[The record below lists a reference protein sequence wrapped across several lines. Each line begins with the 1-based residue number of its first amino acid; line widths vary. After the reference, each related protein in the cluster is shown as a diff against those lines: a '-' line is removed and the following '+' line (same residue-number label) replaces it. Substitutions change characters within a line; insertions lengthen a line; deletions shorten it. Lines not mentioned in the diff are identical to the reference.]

1 MQFRWRDNNYHDRI
15 ERRKIATTHES
26 RNPNDRARRKRSW
39 LRFCHFSRIQSVSP
53 ERCLLVLDVRERQDT
68 AKELATAH
76 DTPEARESEQKRSHT
91 TVNVDPNRIYIYIPI
106 QHRSINR
113 ANTDKREIF
122 HWSFADFTFPEE
134 NLCRYR
140 KWRQLS
146 RGSPPLFKLFPATVR
161 LEPNFTP
168 LQRYTNDI
176 YIFLSKIIWS
186 WPSDYSSHVFTWETW
201 TFHSM
206 GQLYNIQRR
215 VICLAGM
222 RLATLLE
229 SAAFP
234 RGWRRSDRLR
244 WDERV
249 PWFLEG
255 RVSNE

>member
-168 LQRYTNDI
+168 LQRYTNNI
-176 YIFLSKIIWS
+176 YISFSPRLFDLDRPIILL
-186 WPSDYSSHVFTWETW
+186 
-201 TFHSM
+201 TFSR
-206 GQLYNIQRR
+206 GK
-215 VICLAGM
+215 
-222 RLATLLE
+222 LE
-229 SAAFP
+229 
-234 RGWRRSDRLR
+234 RSIR
-244 WDERV
+244 WDNCIIYKGVWFVLQACDLPLYWKV
-249 PWFLEG
+249 PLFLAAGGDQTGYVEM
-255 RVSNE
+255 NAFLDFWKEE

>member
-1 MQFRWRDNNYHDRI
+1 MLVGSRRTRKTRHSKRACHRTRHSRGTWKRTETFTYHGKRWSKPY
-15 ERRKIATTHES
+15 
-26 RNPNDRARRKRSW
+26 
-39 LRFCHFSRIQSVSP
+39 
-53 ERCLLVLDVRERQDT
+53 
-68 AKELATAH
+68 
-76 DTPEARESEQKRSHT
+76 
-91 TVNVDPNRIYIYIPI
+91 IYIYIPI

-186 WPSDYSSHVFTWETW
+186 WPSDYSSHAFTWETW